1 MYAESCMGSYM
12 SKLMTGQMYSNPMDR
27 MVHLLLPI
35 WSWMRSLKLAAN
47 LPSSFQQQAATFT
60 SSLQSQTVLC
70 WTYLHPLTH
79 HKEVSRL
86 AHSRVLA
93 HVLN

>member
-1 MYAESCMGSYM
+1 MGSYM
-12 SKLMTGQMYSNPMDR
+12 SNLMTGQMYSNLMDK

-47 LPSSFQQQAATFT
+47 LPSSFRQQAATSI
-60 SSLQSQTVLC
+60 SSLQLQTVLS
-70 WTYLHPLTH
+70 WIYLHPLTH

-86 AHSRVLA
+86 L
-93 HVLN
+93 HVLI